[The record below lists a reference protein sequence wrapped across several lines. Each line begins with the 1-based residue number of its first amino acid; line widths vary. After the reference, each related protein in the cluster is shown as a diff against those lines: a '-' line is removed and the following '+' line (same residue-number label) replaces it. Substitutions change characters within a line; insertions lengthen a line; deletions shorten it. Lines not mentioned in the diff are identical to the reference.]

1 MKQEIVDDVGRVALM
16 LSKKPRDGFSRREYL
31 NNGARFSM
39 YDIYD
44 GGRNWS
50 YYCEAA
56 GFKPETN
63 EAVPDEVYFE
73 RLRRAWHD
81 LGRLPKTS
89 ERKKFGLQFGKSRW
103 PTLDAF
109 IKTAGSKGIVTL
121 PHSTKVEKLDETLRK
136 DEEHQQKEPEKVL
149 GSSRPIP
156 PIPEKTK
163 RKRWERT
170 GVVGFPYAPQDES
183 GVVALFS
190 VLCAQ
195 GIIPWQILD
204 LNGGKGIDAVCYDDR
219 RHCELRVE
227 LKHTLSRSGWN
238 HSFDSFDYVVCWE
251 NRWSGEKFPKPVYE
265 LKTLVKR

>member
-16 LSKKPRDGFSRREYL
+16 LSKKPGDGFSRREYL

-50 YYCEAA
+50 CYCEEA

-73 RLRRAWHD
+73 RLRRAWCD

-103 PTLDAF
+103 PTLEAF
-109 IKTAGSKGIVTL
+109 IKTATSKGIVKL
-121 PHSTKVEKLDETLRK
+121 PNSDNGGKVERPRRSSV
-136 DEEHQQKEPEKVL
+136 KEFPEKKQKVVTER
-149 GSSRPIP
+149 SRPIP
-156 PIPEKTK
+156 PIPEKTN
-163 RKRWERT
+163 RKRWERI

-183 GVVALFS
+183 GVIAPFS

-204 LNGGKGIDAVCYDDR
+204 LNSGKGIDAVCYDDR
-219 RHCELRVE
+219 QHRELKVE
-227 LKHTLSRSGWN
+227 LKHTLSRSNWN
-238 HSFDSFDYVVCWE
+238 HSIDDLDYVVCWE
-251 NRWSGEKFPKPVYE
+251 NRWRDFPKPVKE
-265 LKTLVKR
+265 LKALVKR